1 MTISKY
7 KISGYDSDDYKSLY
21 QELIGTVTQLYGV
34 DCFYI
39 PRASNSP
46 GGFDL
51 LFGDDPSKIYQ
62 NSYKIELYIQS
73 VDNFEGGNF
82 FSKFGL
88 EVKKQVR
95 FLMPLP
101 AFQREVPSTIATR
114 PREGDLIYLH
124 IFNALF
130 EIKYADEEYYFYTFG
145 KNNVYGYSLICEKFR
160 YNDELVNTG
169 IDEITNLVNTVK
181 FVYNFNMTAIDLTGD
196 DTYYTAD
203 EKAEYIGTYI
213 NEELVY
219 QTANNSINGIQ
230 TATANVVNWTLPTG
244 TLQLKDIK
252 GLFIANQSVFGAT
265 SSANWILTSYNIL
278 QSVNHPLMINQDIE
292 TESDSILDFSEMNPQ
307 GNPSTGSED

>member
-1 MTISKY
+1 MTINKY
-7 KISGYDSDDYKSLY
+7 LASNYNSDQYKNLY
-21 QELIGTVTQLYGV
+21 EDLINTVTQTWGV
-34 DCFYI
+34 ESYYI

-46 GGFDL
+46 TGFDL

-62 NSYKIELYIQS
+62 NSYKIEVYIQS

-95 FLMPLP
+95 FLMSTR
-101 AFQREVPSTIATR
+101 AFDREVPTTIATR
-114 PREGDLIYLH
+114 PREGDLIFIH
-124 IFNALF
+124 QFNALF

-181 FVYNFNMTAIDLTGD
+181 FVYNFNMTAINLTGDDTDLTGD

-219 QTANNSINGIQ
+219 
-230 TATANVVNWTLPTG
+230 
-244 TLQLKDIK
+244 
-252 GLFIANQSVFGAT
+252 
-265 SSANWILTSYNIL
+265 
-278 QSVNHPLMINQDIE
+278 
-292 TESDSILDFSEMNPQ
+292 
-307 GNPSTGSED
+307 